1 MSRFLENFARRI
13 LYAGLSREEYELI
26 QGDLQEENRKSL
38 MTFSAIT
45 VLFLLIMFL
54 LSFVNEDVEA
64 NRFVYLTVMAAAAV
78 IFVLSY
84 ISKQEKHLLILV
96 IIYAFVIVLFVFGIV
111 LGTVTRPDEQ
121 TVSFVA
127 LLLTV
132 PLLFTDRPVR
142 MILCILLG
150 IACFIKAAVLL
161 KADYVLAA
169 DIIDVTV
176 FGTISAIVSTYMM
189 SLKCERFLYE
199 RKVSVLS
206 QTDLLTGLCNR
217 NSYEQ
222 RLKEYASA
230 GSMAVACIYVD
241 VNGLHEMNNTMGH
254 AAGDRMLKFVGS
266 VLQKEFGENNSF
278 RIGGDE
284 FVVLAPYE
292 EVESIDEKTDRIKVL
307 SEEKSYHVSIG
318 YSAGNTSETDISVL
332 INTAEKRMYD
342 AKRMFYQQK
351 GTDRRER

>member
-1 MSRFLENFARRI
+1 M
-13 LYAGLSREEYELI
+13 
-26 QGDLQEENRKSL
+26 
-38 MTFSAIT
+38 
-45 VLFLLIMFL
+45 
-54 LSFVNEDVEA
+54 
-64 NRFVYLTVMAAAAV
+64 
-78 IFVLSY
+78 
-84 ISKQEKHLLILV
+84 
-96 IIYAFVIVLFVFGIV
+96 
-111 LGTVTRPDEQ
+111 
-121 TVSFVA
+121 
-127 LLLTV
+127 
-132 PLLFTDRPVR
+132 
-142 MILCILLG
+142 
-150 IACFIKAAVLL
+150 
-161 KADYVLAA
+161 
-169 DIIDVTV
+169 

-278 RIGGDE
+278 MIGGDE

-292 EVESIDEKTDRIKVL
+292 EVELIDEKTDRIKVL